1 LSFSNNYVKKTFN
14 FETFSNLRFV
24 YLLKFK
30 TMKKLIL
37 LFAIVVLASSC
48 KSTAPIVSNSID
60 MRSQVAIKGNWSI
73 VSVTYVGSE
82 MFPISPFEI
91 ADSKCFE
98 GSNWN
103 FVSNNDSGD
112 MTLTKSSCKA
122 FTSPI
127 KWYVNK
133 EGQFVLK
140 FLNEGIK
147 AKNTTQGYILEV
159 ADQTKESFKLI
170 DNIKIGGKMTEI
182 VYSFRKN

>member
-1 LSFSNNYVKKTFN
+1 MTNCRFVLIMLKKTFN

-24 YLLKFK
+24 SLLKFK

-48 KSTAPIVSNSID
+48 KSTAPIVSNAID

-91 ADSKCFE
+91 VDSKCFE
-98 GSNWN
+98 GSTWN

-112 MTLTKSSCKA
+112 MTLTKPSCKA

-140 FLNEGIK
+140 FLAEGIK
-147 AKNTTQGYILEV
+147 AKNTTQGYILKV
-159 ADQTKESFKLI
+159 ADQTKES
-170 DNIKIGGKMTEI
+170 
-182 VYSFRKN
+182 